1 MAVEAAA
8 GEAMVEGEAEK
19 AAGAMVVVERV
30 AGAKVEV
37 GKAEA
42 VAGKTAITE
51 TLVQAEPTAFL
62 APMLVPAQPGASSRN
77 LQMARGSM
85 KKYLI
90 TAVPLAA
97 IFLVTSA
104 QASSEK
110 KRTLAA
116 CTAALAKQNLRPT
129 SVPPTMT
136 FNRKGN
142 RVKVEGKVT
151 GGATFVCK
159 TLENAVVSLE
169 VQ

>member
-1 MAVEAAA
+1 
-8 GEAMVEGEAEK
+8 
-19 AAGAMVVVERV
+19 
-30 AGAKVEV
+30 
-37 GKAEA
+37 
-42 VAGKTAITE
+42 
-51 TLVQAEPTAFL
+51 
-62 APMLVPAQPGASSRN
+62 
-77 LQMARGSM
+77 M

-90 TAVPLAA
+90 AAVPLAA
-97 IFLVTSA
+97 VLLVTNA

-116 CTAALAKQNLRPT
+116 CTAALAKQNLKPASAT
-129 SVPPTMT
+129 PTMT
-136 FNRKGN
+136 FNRRGN